1 MMWRITVFL
10 LLWANLAFADFPQH
24 VNNALAQTFNVN
36 QLNQL
41 GSVTRNT
48 TFTLTGALP
57 GPANSVTVNGS
68 TAQVYGDF
76 TFANTN
82 NTTLANGNNTFTV
95 VAENVYSTSVT
106 NTLVVNL
113 PSSNSFQY
121 DNNGNLTNDGTRVF
135 TYDSENRL
143 DNVTVTGQYQTVYVY
158 DGLSRLRKM
167 TNFAWESGAWTST
180 NVTYYVYDGMTV
192 LQERNASSTPEV
204 TYTRGLD
211 LSASLNGAGGI
222 GGLLSRTDGNGTT
235 FYHSDGNGNVT
246 ALTDSNANVVAR
258 CEYDPFGRMLALT
271 GPMASVNHYWFS
283 SKEYTPA
290 GLYDFGGRF
299 YEPNFQR
306 WINRDPIQE
315 AGGVNLYT
323 FVDNSPLNA
332 IDLFGLDAV
341 FTFVNG
347 STQTASS
354 VAQFQAA
361 ANSASPGSIS
371 SLTITGHTSL
381 DKAGGADAQGLGRDD
396 NQGSIFQNAF
406 GKTVLADPASTAA
419 QWTSLSNLL
428 AGKLATNATINLKG
442 CKNGNP
448 SDPNNIAKSISKE
461 LPTVPVTGQNQNLRF
476 IPWTDVTLPIPF
488 LNTTT
493 TYLNGAPQYPY
504 IDNDVSG
511 HFYPYPGAGPL

>member
-95 VAENVYSTSVT
+95 VAENVYSTFVT

-113 PSSNSFQY
+113 PNSNSFTY
-121 DNNGNLTNDGTRVF
+121 DNNGNLTSDGTRTF

-222 GGLLSRTDGNGTT
+222 SGLLSRTDGNGTT
-235 FYHSDGNGNVT
+235 FYHSDGNGNIT
-246 ALTDSNANVVAR
+246 GLIDTNANMVAR
-258 CEYDPFGRMLALT
+258 YEYDGFGRRLAQS
-271 GPMASVNHYWFS
+271 GSMASVNEMGFS
-283 SKEYTPA
+283 SMPTSPN
-290 GLYDFGGRF
+290 GIVGFPFRF
-299 YEPNFQR
+299 YEPNFGR
-306 WINRDPIQE
+306 WLNRDPIQE
-315 AGGVNLYT
+315 AGG
-323 FVDNSPLNA
+323 
-332 IDLFGLDAV
+332 I
-341 FTFVNG
+341 
-347 STQTASS
+347 
-354 VAQFQAA
+354 
-361 ANSASPGSIS
+361 
-371 SLTITGHTSL
+371 
-381 DKAGGADAQGLGRDD
+381 
-396 NQGSIFQNAF
+396 
-406 GKTVLADPASTAA
+406 
-419 QWTSLSNLL
+419 
-428 AGKLATNATINLKG
+428 
-442 CKNGNP
+442 
-448 SDPNNIAKSISKE
+448 
-461 LPTVPVTGQNQNLRF
+461 
-476 IPWTDVTLPIPF
+476 
-488 LNTTT
+488 
-493 TYLNGAPQYPY
+493 
-504 IDNDVSG
+504 
-511 HFYPYPGAGPL
+511 